1 MSLPEEFNREL
12 PLTKMSER
20 IDYNHSGIN
29 GYLQRRIYM
38 LSYELNEIMEII
50 FREGSILTFLDAY
63 DKKLIIV
70 DSNESVIYAN
80 QKTRSLLQKL
90 NSAIQGKKLTKFM
103 ELPQL
108 KDVLSEGISYCRIPG
123 TLNEKEV
130 AVNISP
136 IEINRDIVGA
146 VIAFEEEGHD
156 EDYITTLKLCNSISR
171 ELESVF
177 NASYDEIVVTDSVGT
192 VIKMNTVFR
201 KFYNL
206 ESEDFVGKNV
216 YDLEKAGIFSPSVT
230 LVVLKEKKRVSIIQ
244 KTNTDKVLIVTGHPV
259 FDENKTLISVI
270 SMAKDITEMHKLKEK
285 LEQVEKTAQKYYYQL
300 ELLKQKEEKEE
311 IIQYRSVQMERI
323 MTMARK
329 IARVDSNLLITGESG
344 VGKSILAE
352 AIHRM
357 SSRSDRDIIGINCG
371 AIPESLLESEFFGYE
386 KGAFTGARNEG
397 KLGKVDLADKGTLFL
412 DEVSEL
418 PLHMQVKLLKVIQEK
433 KFMRVGGTKTIESDF
448 RLIAATNKD
457 LEKKVKTGRFREDLF
472 YRLNVVPIEIP
483 PLRERKEDIILLIN
497 HFWGKLNRKYGT
509 NRRINPD
516 VYDVMAEY
524 PWPGNVRELEN
535 CVERIMVT
543 VDKDLIQ
550 ITDLPL
556 FLLNYTATDVDHKR
570 IVPLNQA
577 MEEVEKRLILN
588 AYQRYGNTYKAAE
601 ILGVSQS
608 TIVRKL
614 KKYGFV
620 ELNKELCE

>member
-1 MSLPEEFNREL
+1 
-12 PLTKMSER
+12 
-20 IDYNHSGIN
+20 
-29 GYLQRRIYM
+29 M

-80 QKTRSLLQKL
+80 QKTRLLLQKL
-90 NSAIQGKKLTKFM
+90 NSAIQGKKLIKFM

-123 TLNEKEV
+123 TLNEKGV

-177 NASYDEIVVTDSVGT
+177 NASYDEIVVTDSAGT

-259 FDENKTLISVI
+259 FDEKKNLISVI
-270 SMAKDITEMHKLKEK
+270 SMAKDITEMHQLKEK

-300 ELLKQKEEKEE
+300 ELLKQKEEQEE
-311 IIQYRSVQMERI
+311 IIQYRSIQMERI

-329 IARVDSNLLITGESG
+329 TARVDSNLLITGESG

-433 KFMRVGGTKTIESDF
+433 KFMRVGGVKAIESDF
-448 RLIAATNKD
+448 RLIAATNKN
-457 LEKKVKTGRFREDLF
+457 LEKEVKAGRFREDLF

-483 PLRERKEDIILLIN
+483 PLRERKEDIVLLIN

-509 NRRINPD
+509 SRRINPD

-614 KKYGFV
+614 KKYGFA
-620 ELNKELCE
+620 ELNKEQCE